1 MPTTETTATI
11 RARYKAVQDEI
22 ERNCSLVSR
31 NSASIT
37 LIAVSKTQSID
48 NVRKLYDLGHR
59 EFGESRLQELIPKA
73 ESLPKDIVWHFIGK
87 LQSNKIR
94 RAAEICEVV
103 HTIESE
109 SQIKEF
115 SKFSKQLSVLI
126 EVNIANEE
134 QKSGIFPKSLDVL
147 YQSVI
152 QSSQAK
158 FRGLMTIGPIVREA
172 EDSRPYFAELRRL
185 NEQLGS
191 DWLSMGMS
199 GNFDVAIQEG
209 ATHIRVGTSLF
220 GER

>member
-1 MPTTETTATI
+1 M
-11 RARYKAVQDEI
+11 
-22 ERNCSLVSR
+22 VSR
-31 NSASIT
+31 DPSSVT
-37 LIAVSKTQSID
+37 LIAVSKTQSVD

-73 ESLPKDIVWHFIGK
+73 EVLPKDIVWHFIGK

-94 RAAEICEVV
+94 KAAEICSAI
-103 HTIESE
+103 HTIESD

-115 SKFSKQLSVLI
+115 CKFSKRINVLI
-126 EVNIANEE
+126 EVNIAKEE
-134 QKSGIFPKSLDVL
+134 QKSGIFPKSLDVFH
-147 YQSVI
+147 QSVI
-152 QSSQAK
+152 QSNLAE

-172 EDSRPYFAELRRL
+172 EDSRPYFAEMRRL
-185 NEQLGS
+185 NEQLGG

-199 GNFDVAIQEG
+199 KDFGVAIQEG

>member
-1 MPTTETTATI
+1 MPTTETTVTI
-11 RARYKAVQDEI
+11 KDRYQLVLDEI
-22 ERNCSLVSR
+22 KRNCLLVSR
-31 NSASIT
+31 DQASVT
-37 LIAVSKTQSID
+37 LIAVSKTQPIE

-59 EFGESRLQELIPKA
+59 HFGESRLQELIVKS
-73 ESLPKDIVWHFIGK
+73 ETLPKDIVWHFIGK
-87 LQSNKIR
+87 LQSNKLR
-94 RAAEICEVV
+94 RAADICQVI

-115 SKFSKQLSVLI
+115 SKLSKQIQVLI

-134 QKSGIFPKSLDVL
+134 QKSGILTKSLDVIH
-147 YQSVI
+147 QSVI
-152 QSSQAK
+152 QSDQAK

-185 NEQLGS
+185 NEQFGGE
-191 DWLSMGMS
+191 WLSMGMS
-199 GNFDVAIQEG
+199 GNFGVAIQEG